1 MDSKLE
7 SIICFYLQGNLGIK
21 YVNEIETN
29 LYSVLKLINYQMHT
43 YFDKIRKVI
52 IQYDDKIYN
61 PSTGIQKV
69 RDNYVLRIIV
79 QIRDID
85 NINNFVDYMKD
96 YFPYDYD
103 VEKSRFFYVI
113 DYKSE
118 DINNFVEKFRNKI
131 INKVKNMPYES
142 SVKKEDWDKAVKTY
156 IKYLE
161 EN

>member
-1 MDSKLE
+1 MDSNLE
-7 SIICFYLQGNLGIK
+7 SIICFYLQGNLGIT

-29 LYSVLKLINYQMHT
+29 LFPVLKLINYQMHT

-52 IQYDDKIYN
+52 TQYDDKIYN

-69 RDNYVLRIIV
+69 RDNYVLSIIV

-85 NINNFVDYMKD
+85 NINNFVDYMEK
-96 YFPYDYD
+96 YIPYDYE
-103 VEKSRFFYVI
+103 VKKSQFFYVI
-113 DYKSE
+113 NYKSE
-118 DINNFVEKFRNKI
+118 DINNFVKEFRNKL

-142 SVKKEDWDKAVKTY
+142 YVEKEDWDKAVKAY